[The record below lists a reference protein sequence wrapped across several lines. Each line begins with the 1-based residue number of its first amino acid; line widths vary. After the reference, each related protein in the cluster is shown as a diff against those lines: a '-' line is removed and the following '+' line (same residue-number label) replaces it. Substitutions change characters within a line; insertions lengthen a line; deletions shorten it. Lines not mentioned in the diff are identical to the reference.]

1 MIQKTRGVW
10 LPICE
15 KTFSITLNVEEPWYI
30 KKSKLDSLSRNLDI
44 WLDFR
49 RGSKFPC
56 PNCGKPDC
64 SAYDTKEKV
73 LRHINYFQYT
83 TYLHCR
89 VPRVKCSNCGV
100 LKIEVPWARGK
111 SGFTLRMEALILEL
125 AKEMPVLKVGKLLG
139 ETDKRLWRVINHY
152 VDEARSKE
160 DFSDVVSVGIDETSS
175 KKGHKY
181 ITLVVDIK
189 SSKVIFV
196 CEGKDSSTITKFSDD
211 FQNHNGNPT
220 NIKSACIDMSPS
232 YIKGIT
238 KEFPNAK
245 ITFDKF
251 HVMKTMNEG
260 VNEVRKQ
267 EQKKRRNSKKQ
278 TSYG

>member
-1 MIQKTRGVW
+1 M
-10 LPICE
+10 
-15 KTFSITLNVEEPWYI
+15 NVKEPWYI
-30 KKSKLDSLSRNLDI
+30 ANYKLDPISKNLNV

-56 PNCGKPDC
+56 PKCSKPDC

-73 LRHINYFQYT
+73 LRHINYFQYA

-100 LKIEVPWARGK
+100 LQIEVPWAREK

-160 DFSDVVSVGIDETSS
+160 DFSDVVSIGVDETSR
-175 KKGHKY
+175 KKGHEY
-181 ITLVVDIK
+181 ITLVADIK
-189 SSKVIFV
+189 NSKVIFA
-196 CEGKDSSTITKFSDD
+196 CEGKDSSTITSFSED
-211 FQNHNGNPT
+211 FKNHNGNPS
-220 NIKSACIDMSPS
+220 NIKSICCDMSPS
-232 YIKGIT
+232 YISGIS
-238 KEFPNAK
+238 KELPNAE

-251 HVMKTMNEG
+251 HVMKAMNEG
-260 VNEVRKQ
+260 VNEVRIQ
-267 EQKKRRNSKKQ
+267 EQKKIRSSKIQ
-278 TSYG
+278 NSYGLQMREI